1 MKKDGPKGLEDRPQL
16 LTQDRVCPLS
26 THLLSTH
33 LLRGEET
40 RG

>member
-1 MKKDGPKGLEDRPQL
+1 MKKDGPKGLEDRPQF
-16 LTQDRVCPLS
+16 LTQDRCSV
-26 THLLSTH
+26 STH